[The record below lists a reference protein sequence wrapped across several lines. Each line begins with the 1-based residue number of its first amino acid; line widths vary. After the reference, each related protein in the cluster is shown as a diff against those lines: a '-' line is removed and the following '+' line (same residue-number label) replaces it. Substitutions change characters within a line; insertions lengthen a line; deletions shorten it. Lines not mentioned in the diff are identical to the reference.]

1 MVRDE
6 KILRLA
12 RDEAGKILADD
23 EKLTLEPDLRWEIF
37 RRLGKVLELAAT
49 S

>member
-1 MVRDE
+1 MRDE
-6 KILRLA
+6 KILELA
-12 RDEAGKILADD
+12 RDEARKLLDD
-23 EKLTLEPDLRWEIF
+23 DPELKGEPLLRHEIF